1 MTHATSKPNPATS
14 TPPAFM
20 EKHYLPKF
28 WAKRWG
34 VDATTAV
41 RWFRDEPGV
50 LRVGNPAKNG
60 KKTRVELRIPLS
72 VAARVYSKRTGKVW
86 E

>member
-1 MTHATSKPNPATS
+1 MAEQQRDKAPAS
-14 TPPAFM
+14 ACLQRHFP
-20 EKHYLPKF
+20 PKF

-34 VDATTAV
+34 VDPTTVV

-60 KKTRVELRIPLS
+60 KRTRTELRIPFS
-72 VAARVYSKRTGKVW
+72 VAARVYGKRTGKVL
-86 E
+86 